1 MQACYQSDAF
11 SWLEIVIIP
20 SAISLITGLLS
31 GFISGCF
38 VWKQRTNAPIKRRQ
52 EKFEE
57 IFRKRFDVFK
67 ANIMMA
73 FFPNEHIEIDSL
85 TKEILR
91 KKLTATT
98 SDTITNEVNENEE
111 LKAEI
116 VFCANSFFEFLRFFI
131 QAVPD
136 IHPDTWN
143 YLYSLR
149 SESERMLTGRWTRY
163 DNQYF
168 IDFLFDVLT
177 GENYSWHAVD
187 VYECIE
193 NLFVPLSKKWDAH
206 PHTYTQDNKK
216 AQGKPI

>member
-1 MQACYQSDAF
+1 MQAYYHSDTF

-20 SAISLITGLLS
+20 TVISLITGLLS
-31 GFISGCF
+31 GFISGYF
-38 VWKQRTNAPIKRRQ
+38 VWRQTTNVPIKKRQ

-57 IFRKRFDVFK
+57 IFRKRFDIFK

-73 FFPNEHIEIDSL
+73 FFPAERIEIDSL

-91 KKLTATT
+91 KKLTAVA
-98 SDTITNEVNENEE
+98 SDTITAEINENEE
-111 LKAEI
+111 LRAEI
-116 VFCANSFFEFLRFFI
+116 VFYANSFFEFLRFFI

-136 IHPDTWN
+136 MHPDTWN

-149 SESERMLTGRWTRY
+149 SESERMLIGRWTRY

-193 NLFVPLSKKWDAH
+193 NLFVPLSKKFDAH
-206 PHTYTQDNKK
+206 PHTFTQDST
-216 AQGKPI
+216 IV

>member
-1 MQACYQSDAF
+1 MQAYYHSDTF

-20 SAISLITGLLS
+20 TVISLITGLLS
-31 GFISGCF
+31 GFISGYF
-38 VWKQRTNAPIKRRQ
+38 VWRQTTNVPIKKRQ

-57 IFRKRFDVFK
+57 IFRKRFDIFK

-73 FFPNEHIEIDSL
+73 FFPAERIEIDSL

-91 KKLTATT
+91 KKLTAVA
-98 SDTITNEVNENEE
+98 SDTITAEINENEE
-111 LKAEI
+111 LRAEI
-116 VFCANSFFEFLRFFI
+116 VFYANSFFEFLRFFI

-136 IHPDTWN
+136 MHPDTWN

-149 SESERMLTGRWTRY
+149 SESERMLIGRWTRY
-163 DNQYF
+163 DKQYF

-193 NLFVPLSKKWDAH
+193 NLFVPLSKKFDAH
-206 PHTYTQDNKK
+206 PHTFTQDST
-216 AQGKPI
+216 IV

>member
-1 MQACYQSDAF
+1 MQAYYHSDTF

-20 SAISLITGLLS
+20 TVISLITGLLS
-31 GFISGCF
+31 GFISGYF
-38 VWKQRTNAPIKRRQ
+38 VWRQTTNVPIKKRQ

-57 IFRKRFDVFK
+57 IFRKRFDIFK

-73 FFPNEHIEIDSL
+73 FFPAERIEIDSL

-91 KKLTATT
+91 KKLTAVA
-98 SDTITNEVNENEE
+98 SDTITAEINENEE

-116 VFCANSFFEFLRFFI
+116 VFYANSFFEFLRFFI

-136 IHPDTWN
+136 MHPDTWN

-149 SESERMLTGRWTRY
+149 SESERMLIGRWTRY

-193 NLFVPLSKKWDAH
+193 NLFVPLSKKFDAH
-206 PHTYTQDNKK
+206 PHTFTQDST
-216 AQGKPI
+216 IV

>member
-1 MQACYQSDAF
+1 MMQACWNSESF

-20 SAISLITGLLS
+20 SIISLITGLFS
-31 GFISGCF
+31 GLIAGYF
-38 VWKQRTNAPIKRRQ
+38 VWKQTTKVPITNRQ

-57 IFRKRFDVFK
+57 IFRKRFDIFK
-67 ANIMMA
+67 TNIMMA
-73 FFPNEHIEIDSL
+73 FFPTEHIEIGCL
-85 TKEILR
+85 TKEMLC
-91 KKLTATT
+91 KKLTASV

-116 VFCANSFFEFLRFFI
+116 IFYSNSFFDFLRFFI

-149 SESERMLTGRWTRY
+149 TESERMLNGRWTRF

-193 NLFVPLSKKWDAH
+193 NLFVPLSQKWDAN
-206 PHTYTQDNKK
+206 PHTFTQDNTIK
-216 AQGKPI
+216 